1 MKRQIKVYIEAEL
14 RDYHQTKKE
23 YEEMRDN
30 LLNASAG
37 PPDGMPRGTATGDS
51 TYQRVERLVTNRR
64 LKYMEKVITSIE
76 NVIGELSPEKYQLVE
91 LKYWAKPQ
99 TLTDYGIA
107 QKIGCGRAT
116 VFRWLEGICLAVGV
130 EMGIVDEVREN
141 MRQR

>member
-1 MKRQIKVYIEAEL
+1 LKRQIKVYIEAEL
-14 RDYHQTKKE
+14 RDYYQTKKE

-30 LLNASAG
+30 LLNASG
-37 PPDGMPRGTATGDS
+37 RPPDGMPRGGSQSDT

-76 NVIGELSPEKYQLVE
+76 NVMSELPPEKYQLVE